1 MKLIEIKK
9 CPICNL
15 KIKNF
20 KQIKNLLKFDSFYEK
35 HIELFYSSSLKKIK
49 TVQCKRCFTFINKL
63 WFSNEDIFKIY
74 NVIYPQHHR
83 GWKNLYNFNYNK
95 INVYHKKVLKIFD
108 YFKIKNYSEF
118 NTPFSGIFLHLLA
131 REYKKKKF

>member
-20 KQIKNLLKFDSFYEK
+20 KQIKNLFKFDSFYEK

-83 GWKNLYNFNYNK
+83 GWKNCKWLGCRISSSIYR
-95 INVYHKKVLKIFD
+95 
-108 YFKIKNYSEF
+108 S
-118 NTPFSGIFLHLLA
+118 
-131 REYKKKKF
+131 